1 LGHDH
6 FIIKRRQTASSF
18 CAGWSI
24 VVLEFKR
31 AFVKHSLVILSG
43 GKDPSPFQKE
53 PAPYCDTGE
62 IKRDLVG
69 HENKNG

>member
-1 LGHDH
+1 LGHDY

-18 CAGWSI
+18 CVKWSI
-24 VVLEFKR
+24 VVLEFER
-31 AFVKHSLVILSG
+31 ALKTS
-43 GKDPSPFQKE
+43 SPFFVSPFKKE

-62 IKRDLVG
+62 SKRDLVG